1 MLFKLNIRQTYLRIA
16 GAFLLS
22 LAFLI
27 RGGLVCRADTWGGP
41 GDINAGAAIVM
52 DADTRA
58 ILYGK
63 DIHAHCYPASITKL
77 LTALIVIEN
86 CSMDETV
93 TFSQRAVTDLEPGA
107 VTAYMTEGEQ
117 LSVEECLY
125 ALLFMS
131 ANDVAN
137 ALAEHVAGSIEA
149 FADMMNE
156 RALELGC
163 EDSNFRNPSGLTDSE
178 HITSAYDMALIAAA
192 LFENEKFLEIES
204 SDSYRL
210 SPTEKVPSG
219 LTVTIGHR
227 MLRGGNT
234 YSDDRAVGG
243 KTGFTTASGN
253 TLVTMAEEGGRR
265 LCAVVMMDTNPQHY
279 LDTDKMLDFGFGGF
293 ENVDAS
299 QVLGMDAIE
308 DRLLLDTVIKE
319 GQNDISTDREF
330 LISLP
335 YGADLSQVST
345 DFEYNLSAYAP
356 EDAVARLSLS
366 YEGHTCGNYYILND
380 RTPIISIEAIPP
392 AAKVAVGVSVAAV
405 AVGALVFVLVTGG
418 AAYHTH
424 EVREEEKSR
433 RRRAARRRR
442 YRLESMGIS
451 EEEFEEELRRYKEKY
466 EGRKKQDHKL

>member
-178 HITSAYDMALIAAA
+178 HITSAYDMALIASA

-204 SDSYRL
+204 SDS
-210 SPTEKVPSG
+210 
-219 LTVTIGHR
+219 
-227 MLRGGNT
+227 
-234 YSDDRAVGG
+234 
-243 KTGFTTASGN
+243 
-253 TLVTMAEEGGRR
+253 
-265 LCAVVMMDTNPQHY
+265 
-279 LDTDKMLDFGFGGF
+279 
-293 ENVDAS
+293 
-299 QVLGMDAIE
+299 
-308 DRLLLDTVIKE
+308 
-319 GQNDISTDREF
+319 
-330 LISLP
+330 
-335 YGADLSQVST
+335 
-345 DFEYNLSAYAP
+345 
-356 EDAVARLSLS
+356 
-366 YEGHTCGNYYILND
+366 
-380 RTPIISIEAIPP
+380 
-392 AAKVAVGVSVAAV
+392 
-405 AVGALVFVLVTGG
+405 
-418 AAYHTH
+418 
-424 EVREEEKSR
+424 
-433 RRRAARRRR
+433 
-442 YRLESMGIS
+442 
-451 EEEFEEELRRYKEKY
+451 
-466 EGRKKQDHKL
+466 